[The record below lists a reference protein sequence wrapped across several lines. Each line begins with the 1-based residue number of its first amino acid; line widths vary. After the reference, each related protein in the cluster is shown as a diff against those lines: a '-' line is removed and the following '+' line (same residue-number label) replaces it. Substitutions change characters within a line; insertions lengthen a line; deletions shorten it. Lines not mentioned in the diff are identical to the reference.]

1 MLNVFYWYGIIW
13 AIVLSFYEL
22 GWSNYCT
29 TLNGFTLSFFVISII
44 VSFILGTVFRNAFKY
59 TSLEEDAVISRNH
72 TVTIL
77 IWIMAIADFAYE
89 KDVPLISIL
98 MGRSTYSDFAGLP
111 LVHTVLENMVIFYSA
126 YLFYLFLETKEKKLL
141 IETLS
146 ILLILLL
153 LFHKGALSF
162 CIFSIINLGVAK
174 AKSVYGRLRGKTIVW
189 IVIAV
194 LLLIYINGGL
204 SNLRSGVSWN
214 NVAFP
219 TAVGRINGKWPRWLP
234 IQFSWV
240 YTYIITPIG
249 NLNLNITKFIPKK
262 SVFGLILTIVPD
274 FIVKRIFPSFQV
286 QTGSA
291 LLYTP
296 VLNACTGFIES
307 VENYGAGGMWY
318 YFIAATFIILFFIWI
333 RGNDRYSSVY
343 FSILSMMIAFL
354 FFYNTFNTAATSFLP
369 WFILLAPIVSRVR
382 FTYKGKVLL

>member
-1 MLNVFYWYGIIW
+1 MLNPFYWYGIIW
-13 AIVLSFYEL
+13 ALVIVLYQL

-29 TLNGFTLSFFVISII
+29 PLDGVTLSFFLVSII
-44 VSFILGTVFRNAFKY
+44 VSFVLGTLFKRSFEY
-59 TSLEEDAVISRNH
+59 VELEDKYIDRNH
-72 TVTIL
+72 SVTIL
-77 IWIMAIADFAYE
+77 IWIMAIADFAYSR
-89 KDVPLISIL
+89 DIPLFSIL
-98 MGRSTYSDFAGLP
+98 LGRTSYTDFAGLP
-111 LVHTVLENMVIFYSA
+111 LVHTILENMVIFYSA
-126 YLFYLFLETKEKKLL
+126 YLFYLFLETRDKNLL

-174 AKSVYGRLRGKTIVW
+174 AKSIYGRLKGKTIVW
-189 IVIAV
+189 IVLAV

-204 SNLRSGVSWN
+204 TNLRSGVSWN

-219 TAVGRINGKWPRWLP
+219 TTIGKINDKWPKWLP

-240 YTYIITPIG
+240 YTYIITPVG
-249 NLNLNITKFIPKK
+249 NLNLNITKFIPKR
-262 SVFGLILTIVPD
+262 SVFGLILTVVPD
-274 FIVKRIFPSFQV
+274 FIVKRIFPTFQI

-296 VLNACTGFIES
+296 ILNACTGFIES